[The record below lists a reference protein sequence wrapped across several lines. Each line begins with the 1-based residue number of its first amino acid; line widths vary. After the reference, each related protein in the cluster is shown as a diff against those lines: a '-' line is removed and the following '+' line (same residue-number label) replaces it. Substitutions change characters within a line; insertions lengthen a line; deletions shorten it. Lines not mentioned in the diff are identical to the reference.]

1 MDDEKEKE
9 KQFKESEKHFHQFN
23 KIFHKKKQEI
33 FNEQTENACNLFQ
46 KIRSD
51 IHKETESKDFLNAFT
66 SHLETCSKELTEHT
80 EPASGELLKGM
91 EYYVNSK
98 IPKPVTKDVDEDLE
112 DWANSYWREK
122 EVFK

>member
-1 MDDEKEKE
+1 MI
-9 KQFKESEKHFHQFN
+9 QNIS
-23 KIFHKKKQEI
+23 
-33 FNEQTENACNLFQ
+33 
-46 KIRSD
+46 SD

-66 SHLETCSKELTEHT
+66 THLETCSKELTEHT

-98 IPKPVTKDVDEDLE
+98 IPKPDLE